1 MKKSTLT
8 FATIAGIFALCA
20 FGGSWYALS
29 SIGTMREKLSLGHID
44 LQKEE
49 ERAAMILDVKRQ
61 LKRLEAERAEL
72 GQYFFKEEDIV
83 KHLEQLED
91 LARHAG
97 IDMTVNSAGAIDRK
111 GKAVFQTGMKIEGT
125 WQEVMYFI
133 ELLESLPL
141 RTELTRV
148 NLVGSESG
156 ERWTGEVS
164 MDLLS
169 FIPNKKTR

>member
-1 MKKSTLT
+1 MKKSTITL
-8 FATIAGIFALCA
+8 ATIAGIFALCA
-20 FGGSWYALS
+20 LGGSWYALS
-29 SIGTMREKLSLGHID
+29 SVSTMREKLSLGHLD

-49 ERAAMILDVKRQ
+49 ERAATILDVKRQ
-61 LKRLEAERAEL
+61 LKRLEAERSEL
-72 GQYFFKEEDIV
+72 GQYFYKEEDIV

-97 IDMTVNSAGAIDRK
+97 VDMTVNSAGAIDRN
-111 GKAVFQTGMKIEGT
+111 GKIVFQTGMKIEGS
-125 WQEVMYFI
+125 WQDEMYFV

-148 NLVGSESG
+148 NLLGSESG

-169 FIPNKKTR
+169 FVPSKTTK